1 MRLSGLGKC
10 GLSSRKLTGIK
21 KSGFKSV
28 APSMRINK
36 ARVDPC
42 RARK

>member
-1 MRLSGLGKC
+1 MRLSSLGKC

-28 APSMRINK
+28 SPSMRVNN
-36 ARVDPC
+36 RRREPC
-42 RARK
+42 SARK

>member
-1 MRLSGLGKC
+1 MKLSSLGKC

-28 APSMRINK
+28 SPSMRINK
-36 ARVDPC
+36 ARVEPC
-42 RARK
+42 RSRK